1 MRAARTARSAIEA
14 DAPSAPENEAR
25 RSAIQW
31 GCGRARLIRSVRDF
45 PFLYMAYQVLA
56 RKYRP
61 QRFADVAGQD
71 HVTVTLMN
79 ALGQNRIAHGYIFS
93 GHRGIGKTTIARI
106 LAMALNCRNAI
117 GSAVRPT
124 PEPCEVCESCTE
136 IRAGNAVDVIEIDAA
151 TNRGIDEIRELRDAA
166 RYRPARD
173 KYKIYILDEAH
184 QITDAAFNAL
194 LKTLEEPPDHIVF
207 MMATTQPEDIPQ
219 TVRSR
224 CQHFSFHA
232 VKLVDILGEL
242 RGIAEREGV
251 DAEDAALSLLAEAG
265 DGSMR
270 DALSIMD
277 QAIASAPV
285 EEGRPRLDAA
295 QIRDLMGTVPNAV
308 FERILEAVDGNRSA
322 EVITVANQLLDAG
335 NSPAQLARQFVRY
348 LRNCVIAKIAGI
360 GVDGAGADGVA
371 GELLQI
377 SVDEQRR
384 SGRSA
389 ALFSEEELTR
399 FLQVMLRTFDEL
411 GYRQE
416 QRFHFELGLLKLVHL
431 RRLLPIEEVLSQFPA
446 GGGSRPGPGVA
457 TARTVSTPAPGP
469 ARNLV
474 SGAATARVL
483 QTDAA
488 VSAVPA
494 FSPFERDQRKR
505 LDEKAA
511 VAAPIA
517 APMPVPVAVPMP
529 ALVPVPAEMVLTEE
543 DAAGAAIIET
553 GDLAE
558 GAEAGLVA
566 ELRGEAVV
574 EKPDVSQNSDSLTS
588 PSSYSAES
596 LQRAAVDAL
605 SAAKNQ
611 DTPAD
616 ALDNAE
622 WTVTEG
628 EVRVQTDLSKT
639 MLPMVVNSEAE
650 KLVKNALREAGAGA
664 LKLVLLPGTKNAAAA
679 KKPRAAKS
687 GSAQAKAMEH
697 PIVQRAQTLFNAE
710 IRSVIDLREND

>member
-1 MRAARTARSAIEA
+1 
-14 DAPSAPENEAR
+14 
-25 RSAIQW
+25 
-31 GCGRARLIRSVRDF
+31 
-45 PFLYMAYQVLA
+45 MAYQVLA

-79 ALGQNRIAHGYIFS
+79 ALTQQRIAHGYIFS

-117 GSAVRPT
+117 GNVLRPT
-124 PEPCEVCESCTE
+124 AEPCEVCESCTE

-251 DAEDAALSLLAEAG
+251 DADEAALALLAEAG

-285 EEGRPRLDAA
+285 QDGRPVLDAS
-295 QIRDLMGTVPNAV
+295 QIRELMGSVPNAV
-308 FERILEAVDGNRSA
+308 FEKILEAVDGNRSA

-335 NSPAQLARQFVRY
+335 NSPAQLARQCVRY
-348 LRNCVIAKIAGI
+348 LRNCVIAKIANI
-360 GVDGAGADGVA
+360 GVDGAGADGAA

-377 SVDEQRR
+377 SADEQRR
-384 SGRSA
+384 AARSA
-389 ALFSEEELTR
+389 SLFSEEELTR

-431 RRLLPIEEVLSQFPA
+431 RRLLPVEEVLSQFPT
-446 GGGSRPGPGVA
+446 GGVA
-457 TARTVSTPAPGP
+457 RPKAAAATLPAARSVTAAPVTEVAPVASTKPTFSLFEADKSRRRFDESQMSPAPVSVSAPVREEATAPVVPVRAAETVS
-469 ARNLV
+469 V
-474 SGAATARVL
+474 
-483 QTDAA
+483 A
-488 VSAVPA
+488 VAEPSVV
-494 FSPFERDQRKR
+494 
-505 LDEKAA
+505 A
-511 VAAPIA
+511 VAAELLGMGA
-517 APMPVPVAVPMP
+517 APTEVLEPEAPTP
-529 ALVPVPAEMVLTEE
+529 ALQTRDSQATS
-543 DAAGAAIIET
+543 T
-553 GDLAE
+553 HSAE
-558 GAEAGLVA
+558 G
-566 ELRGEAVV
+566 
-574 EKPDVSQNSDSLTS
+574 
-588 PSSYSAES
+588 
-596 LQRAAVDAL
+596 LQRAAVEAL
-605 SAAKNQ
+605 TNAKGQDSA
-611 DTPAD
+611 AD
-616 ALDNAE
+616 ALDDAE
-622 WTVTEG
+622 WTVDG
-628 EVRVQTDLSKT
+628 SEVRVQTGVSKT
-639 MLPMVVNSEAE
+639 MLPMVVNPEAE
-650 KLVKNALREAGAGA
+650 KIVKAALRDAGVGT
-664 LKLVLLPGTKNAAAA
+664 LKLVLLPGTAGAAAT
-679 KKPRAAKS
+679 KKPRVAKS
-687 GSAQAKAMEH
+687 GSAQAKALEH
-697 PIVQRAQTLFNAE
+697 PVVQQAQKLFQAE
-710 IRSVIDLREND
+710 IRTVIDLRDND